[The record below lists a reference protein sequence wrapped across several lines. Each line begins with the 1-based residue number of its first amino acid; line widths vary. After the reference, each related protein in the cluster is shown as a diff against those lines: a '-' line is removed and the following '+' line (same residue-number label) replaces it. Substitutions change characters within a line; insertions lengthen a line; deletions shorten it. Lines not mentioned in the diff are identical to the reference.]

1 MAHGQKAPSCEPCG
15 GDDAPWLQEMN
26 PLSLLISEMTKMLA
40 LSYDIR
46 HPSRYPWL
54 TLLVVHNLSLS
65 TLICLL
71 SDSSSAASL
80 ICLLQSSFFS
90 SRSSFFSPSFCFVLT
105 SLWTVEIFFPY
116 FFFFINKKKPY
127 LLLHHLPFCH
137 SPVLLFLLLFS
148 LPWLWVNNCSI
159 VFELRTF
166 LLSSSH
172 PSESWAGL

>member
-1 MAHGQKAPSCEPCG
+1 MAKRHHHVTPVVAH
-15 GDDAPWLQEMN
+15 DAPWLQEMN

-71 SDSSSAASL
+71 SDSSSTASL
-80 ICLLQSSFFS
+80 ICLLQSCFFS

-116 FFFFINKKKPY
+116 FFLSIKKKS
-127 LLLHHLPFCH
+127 LTCFCIT
-137 SPVLLFLLLFS
+137 
-148 LPWLWVNNCSI
+148 C
-159 VFELRTF
+159 
-166 LLSSSH
+166 LSVIH
-172 PSESWAGL
+172 PSCYFFSSFLCLGYE